1 MKKILIYP
9 ASFLPHKNH
18 KLLLSQKVIK
28 YLIEENFQI
37 ILTINSKFKKQ
48 YWQECFKCIGTVS
61 KKIVIKEILN
71 SNAVLFL
78 SSFESLGIP
87 LIEAAKFKKS
97 IICPKLEYAKELLG
111 KSPYYFNL
119 KNFDDTFVEILRKFS
134 EDLKNNKNPKA
145 SLLKNPIKHEEIWR
159 IFLKELNIL

>member
-61 KKIVIKEILN
+61 QKIVIKEILN

-87 LIEAAKFKKS
+87 LIEAAKLKKS
-97 IICPKLEYAKELLG
+97 IICPKLVYAKELLG
-111 KSPYYFNL
+111 TSPYYFNL
-119 KNFDDTFVEILRKFS
+119 KNFDETFIEILRKFT